1 MLVKISEVT
10 LDGFFNTFE
19 LYPVKGLDPYE
30 CIFHLNQ
37 DTNIQTKYRIFIT
50 NIKIKNHG

>member
-37 DTNIQTKYRIFIT
+37 DTNIQTQLRIFKHI
-50 NIKIKNHG
+50 NKLK